1 MPQQM
6 FPSEFNTWPADR
18 GPKPPP
24 PANIV
29 AAGSLPRGVTVS
41 LMPTP
46 ADEANAARSRMVP
59 PAEKPKTLINIY
71 PRSMTH
77 EAPVPVPIYSDL
89 QLERMSETGLKLVT
103 SKLYDS
109 ITETGVL
116 AIY

>member
-1 MPQQM
+1 
-6 FPSEFNTWPADR
+6 
-18 GPKPPP
+18 
-24 PANIV
+24 
-29 AAGSLPRGVTVS
+29 
-41 LMPTP
+41 
-46 ADEANAARSRMVP
+46 MVP

-71 PRSMTH
+71 PRSMPH

-116 AIY
+116 DLPPLLPSSQSEVVIKWILDVQVALAKTAGLDVTPASFGVGSERPSV